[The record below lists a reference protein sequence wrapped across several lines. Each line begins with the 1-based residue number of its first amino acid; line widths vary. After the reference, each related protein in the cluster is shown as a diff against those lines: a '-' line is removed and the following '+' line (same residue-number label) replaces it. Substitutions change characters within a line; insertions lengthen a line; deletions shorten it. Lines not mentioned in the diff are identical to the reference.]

1 MATRASIEFDFQK
14 AMNEANRID
23 AIANNL
29 SNVSQRRFGGTL
41 QNISA
46 NWKGEN
52 AGIYLNKGG
61 RLQERM
67 NGTAAE
73 LHSIASDIRRIA
85 RRIYLAEK
93 AALAIAQQRNY

>member
-1 MATRASIEFDFQK
+1 MATRASIEFDFRK
-14 AMNEANRID
+14 AMNDANKID
-23 AIANNL
+23 AIANDL
-29 SNVSQRRFGGTL
+29 SNVSQRKFGAAL

-52 AGIYLNKGG
+52 ASIYLNKGG
-61 RLQERM
+61 RLQGRM

-73 LHSIASDIRRIA
+73 LHNIASDIRRVA

-93 AALAIAQQRNY
+93 AALEIALQRNY